1 MTGSTVPG
9 DKNRSNFV
17 PRGTKAEILRE
28 DACGAIHVLSADRNT
43 GMPMTAQGEFD
54 VSPLVDDR
62 LAADG
67 VFRPGLNL

>member
-1 MTGSTVPG
+1 
-9 DKNRSNFV
+9 
-17 PRGTKAEILRE
+17 
-28 DACGAIHVLSADRNT
+28 
-43 GMPMTAQGEFD
+43 MTAQGEFD